1 MPPREGAKIWAK
13 LRDYQMLRMWPKG
26 STFEAQ
32 VGSKGCGI
40 RMGMAFLGNDCGI
53 RTGMGY

>member
-1 MPPREGAKIWAK
+1 MPAREGAKIWAK

-40 RMGMAFLGNDCGI
+40 RMGMAFLGND
-53 RTGMGY
+53 MGY